1 MKNDLL
7 RLKST
12 LWNMFDMILYKFII
26 LFMFNA
32 YIMDNYLLYLIF
44 NTPSKN
50 ITNHNKIIHFHKN
63 I

>member
-1 MKNDLL
+1 
-7 RLKST
+7 
-12 LWNMFDMILYKFII
+12 MFDMILYKFII